1 MAQAQFLPCRRYA
14 ARLGVFLA
22 LALLVA
28 QTGAVMHQSS
38 HLSASGKSRGV
49 PATSSQS
56 CPACQSYAPV
66 LAAAG
71 GTGRSPS
78 FGRAQIGT
86 TYRTLV
92 APLGGDSPQHAFLS
106 RAPPLLAGPM
116 TIAGGRDCSAA
127 SRVIDGHWRGD
138 PWRSSLL
145 LQRQSY
151 LAVWC

>member
-28 QTGAVMHQSS
+28 QTGAVMHQYS

-71 GTGRSPS
+71 GTGLSPT
-78 FGRAQIGT
+78 FAPAQIGT

-92 APLGGDSPQHAFLS
+92 APLGGYSPQHAFLS
-106 RAPPLLAGPM
+106 RAPPLPA
-116 TIAGGRDCSAA
+116 
-127 SRVIDGHWRGD
+127 
-138 PWRSSLL
+138 
-145 LQRQSY
+145 
-151 LAVWC
+151 

>member
-1 MAQAQFLPCRRYA
+1 MAPARFLPCRRHT

-28 QTGAVMHQSS
+28 QTGAVMHEYS

-71 GTGRSPS
+71 GTGSAPG
-78 FGRAQIGT
+78 FARAQIGT

-92 APLGGDSPQHAFLS
+92 APLGAYSPPHGLLS
-106 RAPPLLAGPM
+106 
-116 TIAGGRDCSAA
+116 
-127 SRVIDGHWRGD
+127 
-138 PWRSSLL
+138 
-145 LQRQSY
+145 
-151 LAVWC
+151 